1 MSAEAHLFFMEE
13 AIKEAEK
20 AAALGEVPIGAVVV
34 RDGEIVGR
42 GHNLRELEHDP
53 TAHAEIYAMR
63 DAGKNTGGW
72 RLENCTL
79 YVTMEPC
86 PMCCGA
92 MINSRI
98 DTVVFGATEPKFGS
112 AGSQLNLLQF
122 PGFNHNVHIVG
133 PIDQE
138 RCSGLMKQF
147 FVDLRNKRKQQKEA
161 ALQEK
166 ADSEKE

>member
-1 MSAEAHLFFMEE
+1 MLAEEHLFFMEE

-34 RDGEIVGR
+34 CDGQIVGR
-42 GHNLRELEHDP
+42 GHNLRERDHDP
-53 TAHAEIYAMR
+53 TAHAEICALR
-63 DAGKNTGGW
+63 QAGQTLGSW
-72 RLENCTL
+72 RLANCTL

-92 MINSRI
+92 LINSRI
-98 DTVVFGATEPKFGS
+98 DTVVYGASEPKFGS

-133 PIDQE
+133 PIDQQ
-138 RCSGLMKQF
+138 RCSQLMNDF
-147 FVDLRNKRKQQKEA
+147 FSQLRSKK
-161 ALQEK
+161 
-166 ADSEKE
+166 